1 MRQIGLVLATV
12 ALVSS
17 GLFATVASA
26 SAPPAK
32 PFLAEVTED
41 FSPSCTPGATCGTAF
56 VTPYGPATVISE
68 ITVFDWLPSSFCFHD
83 EHTSTLTF
91 RDGSTL
97 VLAVVGTLCP
107 TFFHSNFMFSGS
119 FSVLPELST
128 RRFSEATCS
137 GLVSAFRD
145 NGPIHAEF
153 AGTISRSH

>member
-1 MRQIGLVLATV
+1 MRQIRLLLVTV
-12 ALVSS
+12 ALVSA

-32 PFLAEVTED
+32 PFVAEVTED
-41 FSPSCTPGATCGTAF
+41 FSPSCAPRATCGTAF
-56 VTPYGPATVISE
+56 VTPYGPATVLSR
-68 ITVFDWLPSSFCFHD
+68 ITRFVRLPSGCFSDH
-83 EHTSTLTF
+83 HTSTLTF

-97 VLAVVGTLCP
+97 ALAVVGTLCP
-107 TFFHSNFMFSGS
+107 TDFLGNFMFSGS

-128 RRFSEATCS
+128 RRFSEATGS

-153 AGTISRSH
+153 VGTISRSH